1 MTCYVMGQV
10 QESCAGRA
18 VCIMVQHLLQNLS
31 FLLFMI
37 QTTGT
42 LLRTFIGNNPMQ
54 LVAFR
59 IFLSVFF
66 ARPLIA
72 VSLTR
77 VCRLGSRVGK
87 HHEDEIISLQLLQRL
102 CYSSSSYNHKYHSSA
117 WHLREYWSVVPT
129 SSTQCPL

>member
-1 MTCYVMGQV
+1 MARYVMGQV

-31 FLLFMI
+31 FLLFVI
-37 QTTGT
+37 QTTRT
-42 LLRTFIGNNPMQ
+42 LPWTFIGNNPMH

-72 VSLTR
+72 MSLTT
-77 VCRLGSRVGK
+77 VCRLGSRAGK
-87 HHEDEIISLQLLQRL
+87 HHEDEIVFTAASSETVLQLLQL
-102 CYSSSSYNHKYHSSA
+102 
-117 WHLREYWSVVPT
+117 
-129 SSTQCPL
+129 